1 MVKISVVMS
10 VYNGASS
17 LARTVE
23 SVLAQTEPDF
33 EFIIVDDG
41 STDETA
47 LILASYASQDHRIRI
62 ITQQNAGLTR
72 ALIRGCAE
80 ACGDVIARQDCGDR
94 SHPDRFAR
102 QLDLMGQGHVLV
114 SCATRFVSPEGDC
127 LYVSDL
133 DGEDVRQSLLSDP
146 SNSIHGIPS
155 HPSAMFSRAAY
166 SLAGGYRAEF
176 RTAQDLDLWIRLA
189 RLGTIGVVHEELVE
203 VTVEPRG
210 ISALARSC
218 QIRLRDI
225 AVALR
230 DGGDTDTLMATA
242 KTVFPGRPTRRA
254 EADGLYFIGKCL
266 LRNGNP
272 TGRAYLRKAIRQN
285 PVHLRAW
292 LSLLA
297 RR

>member
-17 LARTVE
+17 LAPTID
-23 SVLAQTEPDF
+23 SVLAQTVPDF

-47 LILASYASQDHRIRI
+47 SILTSYASRDRRIRI

-72 ALIRGCAE
+72 ALIRGCNE
-80 ACGDVIARQDCGDR
+80 AQGAVIARQDCGDR
-94 SHPDRFAR
+94 SHPERFAR
-102 QLDLMGQGHVLV
+102 QLDLISRGHVLV
-114 SCATRFVSPEGDC
+114 SCATRFVSPEGDS

-133 DGEDVRQSLLSDP
+133 DGEEVRHSLLRDP
-146 SNSIHGIPS
+146 SDSIHGIPA
-155 HPSAMFSRAAY
+155 HPSAMFTRAAY
-166 SLAGGYRAEF
+166 NLAGGYRAEF

-189 RLGTIGVVHEELVE
+189 RLGTIDVAHEELLE

-210 ISALARSC
+210 ISALARPS

-230 DGGDTDTLMATA
+230 DGGDSDALLAIA
-242 KTVFPGRPTRRA
+242 KGVTPGGLTRRA
-254 EADGLYFIGKCL
+254 EAAGLYFIGKCL

-272 TGRAYLRKAIRQN
+272 TGRSYLRRAIRQN
-285 PVHLRAW
+285 PLHLRAW
-292 LSLLA
+292 LSLLP